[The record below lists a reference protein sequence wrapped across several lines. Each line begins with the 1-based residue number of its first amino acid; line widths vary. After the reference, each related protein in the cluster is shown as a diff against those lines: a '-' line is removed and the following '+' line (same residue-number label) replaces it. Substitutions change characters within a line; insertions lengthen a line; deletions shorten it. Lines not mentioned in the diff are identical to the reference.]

1 MVSFVTPV
9 APLFVPG
16 SRPERFAKADGSGAD
31 TVILDLEDAVAPTD
45 KDQAREAVVAHAA
58 ALKSR
63 IVVRVNAIGT
73 PWHAADIDAV
83 RDLGYLSV
91 MLPKA
96 ERPDDIA
103 GMARRIGRDVA
114 VVALVESAAGLANL
128 PDILTASG
136 VVAVAFGSID
146 FALDLG
152 CAHDRTTLLP
162 ARSEI
167 VWRSRAAD
175 RAPPIDGITADLGR
189 PDVTEDDARHAAM
202 MGFGGKMAIH
212 PKQIEPIG
220 RAFRPSEKEIA
231 WAQEIVAAASNG
243 GAVQVKGEMVDRP
256 VTERARRILDRAGL
270 A

>member
-16 SRPERFAKADGSGAD
+16 SRPDRFVKADGSGAD
-31 TVILDLEDAVAPTD
+31 AVILDLEDAVVPAD
-45 KDQAREAVVAHAA
+45 KDRARDAVVAHAA

-63 IVVRVNAIGT
+63 VVVRVNAIGT
-73 PWHAADIDAV
+73 PWHAADVDAV
-83 RDLGYLSV
+83 RGLGDIAIMLS
-91 MLPKA
+91 KA
-96 ERPDDIA
+96 ELPEDVA
-103 GMARRIGRDVA
+103 SMARRIGRSVDVI
-114 VVALVESAAGLANL
+114 ALVESAAGLANL
-128 PDILTASG
+128 SGILTAPG

-152 CAHDRTTLLP
+152 CAHDRMTLLA
-162 ARSEI
+162 ARGEI

-175 RAPPIDGITADLGR
+175 RVPPIDGITADLGS

-202 MGFGGKMAIH
+202 MGFGGKMVIH
-212 PKQIEPIG
+212 PKQIELIG

-231 WAQEIVAAASNG
+231 WAEEIVAAASNG

-256 VTERARRILDRAGL
+256 VAERARRILDRAGL